1 MDDSPA
7 VSLHPDCGF
16 EVDSGYDCPLVD
28 ESEFTLAAA
37 QKSASKGCPC
47 CILRSV
53 AALQI
58 WPNLPGSTGIYCGHG
73 YIFLP
78 FWVQSQR
85 VVLAWTEVEKAQ
97 RSPSP
102 EEAPVSCSWY
112 GQQVSG
118 IELVERF
125 VPCDTASALSVENI
139 RGWIEKC
146 DEEHDCMSMK
156 SVLDLPS
163 RILDVRNN
171 KIRLCESKTIDKPG
185 RYACLSHR
193 WGVPSESM
201 FRTTE
206 KNFTEHKDN
215 IPWESLPRTFQDTV
229 LITRRLG
236 VSFLWIDSLC
246 IIQENLHDFEQQSAN
261 MATIY
266 QNAYITLAA
275 TASDGPKGGLYTH
288 EHDVRSHR
296 TGLPLAMVK
305 YRDGS
310 ERQFSARQPFNHNLK
325 ALPLLSRGWV
335 YQERVL
341 SPRML
346 HFVGEELVWE
356 CGASVDCECGA
367 EDLENKFEH
376 PRISNDD
383 DEHNNSYVGHV
394 SSHLYHLR
402 AWMQIITDYTAL
414 SLTKTTDIFPA
425 LSGIAKVYAAQ
436 TRDEYVAGLW
446 KRTLVPNLLWY
457 YADEPVDVKA
467 EIWRAPSWSWASV
480 FTKSNI
486 KFLPATEELV
496 KVKET
501 VCQLLGTDPTGELS
515 LAHLTL
521 QTKAL
526 PAFLK
531 RRHGNFEPDNPPYLL
546 GFDDGF
552 IIPQTSH
559 PSSSSLVVLQTY
571 YFDLDDSRLRENI
584 ERLDIMAVQ
593 IASGAQQI
601 RVWLYDVYPPFHIP
615 QEVRSYMLLARQ
627 VDDSERWVRIGLAT
641 IAEHEPDIALYGV
654 HSDTITGLEKQER
667 LKGMTIEEV
676 KKKVEDRAD
685 YNRKVLQRF
694 DNAETQDFVVY

>member
-236 VSFLWIDSLC
+236 VNFLWIDSLC
-246 IIQENLHDFEQQSAN
+246 IIQENRHDFEQQSAN

-296 TGLPLAMVK
+296 TGPPLAMVK

-310 ERQFSARQPFNHNLK
+310 ERVFSARRPFDHNLQ
-325 ALPLLSRGWV
+325 ARPLLSRGWV

-341 SPRML
+341 SPRIL

-383 DEHNNSYVGHV
+383 DEDHNSYVGHV
-394 SSHLYHLR
+394 SGHPYHLR
-402 AWMQIITDYTAL
+402 AWMQLVTDYTAL
-414 SLTKTTDIFPA
+414 SLTNAIDIFPA

-436 TRDEYVAGLW
+436 TDDEYVAGLW
-446 KRTLVPNLLWY
+446 RRTLVPNLLWY
-457 YADEPVDVKA
+457 FVDEPVDVKA
-467 EIWRAPSWSWASV
+467 GAWRAPSWSWASV
-480 FTKSNI
+480 STKSNI
-486 KFLPATEELV
+486 KFLPVAEELAEV
-496 KVKET
+496 RDT
-501 VCQLLGTDPTGELS
+501 VCHLAGSDPTGRLNS
-515 LAHLTL
+515 AHLRL
-521 QTKAL
+521 QTKGL
-526 PAFLK
+526 PAVMQLQ
-531 RRHGNFEPDNPPYLL
+531 HGSIESNSTQYLCSLDN
-546 GFDDGF
+546 GFTTLRATD
-552 IIPQTSH
+552 
-559 PSSSSLVVLQTY
+559 SSLTSLHLFRTG
-571 YFDLDDSRLRENI
+571 YFDLDDSRLRNNI
-584 ERLDIMAVQ
+584 ESLDIMLVQ
-593 IASGAQQI
+593 MASVIRQS
-601 RVWLYDVYPPFHIP
+601 RVWLYDVYPHIP
-615 QEVRSYMLLARQ
+615 IVQEIRSYILLARQ
-627 VDDSERWVRIGLAT
+627 TNNSERWIRIGLAI
-641 IAEHEPDIALYGV
+641 IAEHGSDVALYGA
-654 HSDTITGLEKQER
+654 HSNTMSEFEKQEVVKR
-667 LKGMTIEEV
+667 MTVEEIEM
-676 KKKVEDRAD
+676 KIEDHATH
-685 YNRKVLQRF
+685 NRNIFQHF
-694 DNAETQDFVVY
+694 DNATIQDFVVY